1 MLAATQLHV
10 GLLVHAWYCLCAAA
24 QFLTTL
30 AATCLSLRWTSCGR
44 LVCFRCTVF
53 TSWLFGTHFW
63 RQSLGK
69 ARCLQALLG
78 STLAT
83 SSGFGL
89 LQRRCDNC
97 MGQACALHLAL
108 LQRST
113 TPLHTFAVGG
123 SVDLLY
129 MVFGCCS
136 LDSTAITMVCFVI
149 HLEGFFTLAATQLHV
164 GLPVHAWYCFRAA
177 AQF

>member
-1 MLAATQLHV
+1 MEGFFTLLATQLHV
-10 GLLVHAWYCLCAAA
+10 GLLVHAWYCFRAAA

-30 AATCLSLRWTSCGR
+30 AATCTSLRWTSCGR
-44 LVCFRCTVF
+44 LVCFRCAVF

-63 RQSLGK
+63 RQRSGK
-69 ARCLQALLG
+69 ARCLQALHG

-83 SSGFGL
+83 FSGLGS

-97 MGQACALHLAL
+97 ICNCRGQACALHLAL

-129 MVFGCCS
+129 MVFGGCS
-136 LDSTAITMVCFVI
+136 FDSTAITHGMYIRTMEHCSS
-149 HLEGFFTLAATQLHV
+149 TRNA
-164 GLPVHAWYCFRAA
+164 
-177 AQF
+177 